1 MRDACITSY
10 NNKSADS
17 SCHKYNKR
25 FTEEPFLLTGIRMC
39 CKVPLSLCSEIQLS
53 EGETGNLK
61 NAERKMDS
69 AHLWYSFCTIK
80 IKLEEDFEIWCRS
93 YIYLPSYE
101 ALLILGIVWY
111 DNLMQIFPHQP
122 SEEVT
127 AEHYVTNY

>member
-1 MRDACITSY
+1 
-10 NNKSADS
+10 
-17 SCHKYNKR
+17 
-25 FTEEPFLLTGIRMC
+25 
-39 CKVPLSLCSEIQLS
+39 
-53 EGETGNLK
+53 
-61 NAERKMDS
+61 MDS